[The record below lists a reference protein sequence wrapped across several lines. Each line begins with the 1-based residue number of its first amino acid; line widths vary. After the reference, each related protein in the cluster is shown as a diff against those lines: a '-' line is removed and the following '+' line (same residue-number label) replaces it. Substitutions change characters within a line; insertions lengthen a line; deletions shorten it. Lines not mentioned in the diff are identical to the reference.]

1 MQLRSKLIFAVALS
15 AHLAAA
21 FAGTALAAADPT
33 LGIAIMSA
41 SVNPDGTHASGNG
54 AGVVESAYDS
64 SGKRYIVKF
73 NRPLAGCVN
82 TASAG
87 STGVIVSTR
96 VYPYAGTLAVNLV
109 NYAGTPVTGDF
120 QVIVF
125 CAR

>member
-1 MQLRSKLIFAVALS
+1 MRSKLIFAAALS
-15 AHLAAA
+15 AHLTAA
-21 FAGTALAAADPT
+21 FAGTASAAAAPT

-41 SVNPDGTHASGNG
+41 SVNPDGTNASGNG
-54 AGVVESAYDS
+54 TGVVESAYDS
-64 SGKRYIVKF
+64 STKQYIVKF
-73 NRPLAGCVN
+73 NRSLLGCVN

-96 VYPYAGTLAVNLV
+96 VYTYSGILSVQLV
-109 NYAGTPVTGDF
+109 DHAGTPVTDAF